1 MCFLYAALEVTLPFN
16 SSFKK
21 QRFKISD
28 LKNNATENTL
38 REKHSANTYL
48 GLNIIN
54 NAQR

>member
-1 MCFLYAALEVTLPFN
+1 MWFLYAALEVTLPFN

-21 QRFKISD
+21 QRFEISD